1 MIGAAELE
9 HSFHRLARG
18 NMSPPPVRL
27 HLYAGLR
34 ALVPDCPE
42 EIPLTESIPLGV
54 FLERLGI
61 PAEKIHLVFVDG
73 KRSELSLPLRGGERI
88 GVFPPVGGG

>member
-1 MIGAAELE
+1 
-9 HSFHRLARG
+9 
-18 NMSPPPVRL
+18 MSSPSVRL

-42 EIPLTESIPLGV
+42 EIPLPESLPLGE

-61 PAEKIHLVFVDG
+61 PTEKIHLVFVDG
-73 KRSELSLPLRGGERI
+73 KRSELSTPLRGGERI